1 MSSIGEE
8 KFYKNFSSKIN
19 KSIFTYYGYSFMYF
33 SIIEEDCVLYFFG
46 LLFTLKVERY
56 CNPYSNNSNSYAEE
70 LMSFDTRTFLLLLII
85 TETSPG

>member
-8 KFYKNFSSKIN
+8 TNIN
-19 KSIFTYYGYSFMYF
+19 KSIFTSGYLHFA
-33 SIIEEDCVLYFFG
+33 IEEDYVVYFIG

-70 LMSFDTRTFLLLLII
+70 LM
-85 TETSPG
+85 